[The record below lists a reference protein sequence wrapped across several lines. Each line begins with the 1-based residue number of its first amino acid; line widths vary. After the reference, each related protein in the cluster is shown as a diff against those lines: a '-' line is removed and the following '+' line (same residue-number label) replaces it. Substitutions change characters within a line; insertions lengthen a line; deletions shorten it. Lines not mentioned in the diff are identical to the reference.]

1 MVEVIDHNVLMIRR
15 QSVMTRR
22 TTLAVN
28 DKPESMGTGFG
39 VDSDRVDVTSAM
51 STTVTNE
58 SYDFFS
64 SSAFLSVNVPST

>member
-28 DKPESMGTGFG
+28 DKSESMGTGFG
-39 VDSDRVDVTSAM
+39 VDGDRVDVTPAM
-51 STTVTNE
+51 STTVTSE

-64 SSAFLSVNVPST
+64 SSAFRSVNVPST